1 MKKRLLTAVI
11 LSAVALAFLN
21 INLSAQGILIGKWK
35 TIADEGPDKG
45 KAKSHLEIFE
55 QNGVFSARIAKLL
68 LEPQDKVCEKCK
80 GELKG
85 KPLIGMIIMSNMKK
99 TGKVDEDFGDEYA
112 GGQIMDPENGKSY
125 RCKIWV
131 KGNNLTVRG
140 YLAIFHR
147 TQNWYRVTD

>member
-1 MKKRLLTAVI
+1 MRKKAFVF
-11 LSAVALAFLN
+11 AVAALFALAVLTP
-21 INLSAQGILIGKWK
+21 ILRAQEVLAGTWK
-35 TIADEGPDKG
+35 TVADEGEDKG

-55 QNGVFSARIAKLL
+55 KDGAYFARIAKLL

-85 KPLIGMIIMSNMKK
+85 KPLVGMIIMSDMKK
-99 TGKVDEDFGDEYA
+99 TGKVDAEFGEEYA
-112 GGQIMDPENGKSY
+112 GGEIMDPENGKSY

-131 KGNNLTVRG
+131 KGDTLTVRG

-147 TQNWYRVTD
+147 TQNWFRVTE